1 MSLLELKNI
10 SKSFGDNK
18 VLTDISLSLEEGEIH
33 SIIGENGAGKS
44 TLMKIIGGIYTS
56 DGGEILINGSQV
68 HLHNPIEAYKA
79 GIGIVHQELSVAD
92 NMTVAQNVFVNREP
106 VNFLGFVDW
115 KKLNANT
122 EKEFKKIGIYIKPD
136 MLVHNLSV
144 GMQQIVEIVKVL
156 SQEVKILILDEPT
169 SALSD
174 KETQNLFELL
184 FKLRAQGTLIIFIS
198 HKLNEISQISD
209 RVSVLRDGKYIGTL
223 NKEEIDEN
231 RIISMMV
238 GRELDNLYPH
248 KAKSRNGQ
256 VVLKTEHLS
265 RNGKFDDVSI
275 EFKAGEIT
283 GIFGLVGAG
292 RTEFAWSVFGA
303 DRIDG
308 GKVFYEGNELNLKSP
323 TQAIKNGIAYL
334 TEDRKRLGLFLGMDV
349 KDNAIASNVDA
360 VTNKM
365 GILDNSKIYKITQKY
380 IDSLEIHPNN
390 CEDSKIYN
398 LSGGNQQKVLLSKW
412 LAANPRVLIVD
423 EPTRGVDVGAKSKI
437 HNILRQLADSGMTIV
452 MISSELPEIL
462 GLSDRVAVM
471 CEGKLIDV
479 MENDNLTEEYVLTKA
494 FNKGGAK

>member
-1 MSLLELKNI
+1 
-10 SKSFGDNK
+10 
-18 VLTDISLSLEEGEIH
+18 
-33 SIIGENGAGKS
+33 
-44 TLMKIIGGIYTS
+44 
-56 DGGEILINGSQV
+56 
-68 HLHNPIEAYKA
+68 
-79 GIGIVHQELSVAD
+79 
-92 NMTVAQNVFVNREP
+92 
-106 VNFLGFVDW
+106 
-115 KKLNANT
+115 
-122 EKEFKKIGIYIKPD
+122 
-136 MLVHNLSV
+136 
-144 GMQQIVEIVKVL
+144 
-156 SQEVKILILDEPT
+156 
-169 SALSD
+169 
-174 KETQNLFELL
+174 
-184 FKLRAQGTLIIFIS
+184 
-198 HKLNEISQISD
+198 
-209 RVSVLRDGKYIGTL
+209 
-223 NKEEIDEN
+223 
-231 RIISMMV
+231 MMV